1 MNNQHQRTCPSS
13 QSHLLSTLTG
23 RTLARLLDWATM
35 STTFADSPYSQVQ
48 PLSGTL
54 TQIRIPR

>member
-1 MNNQHQRTCPSS
+1 MICMNNQHQRTCPSS

-35 STTFADSPYSQVQ
+35 STTFADSPYSQV
-48 PLSGTL
+48 
-54 TQIRIPR
+54 